1 LKKDVMSAQ
10 LFGVENEHTMMVL
23 REFAGNV
30 LLEDDMFLF
39 FADWLAFFAPSVAE
53 APNILQMCLWA
64 EIVKVIYVYKGLL
77 RDGIVPTPNEAFL
90 EDVTLTEDFATAVY
104 VLSTKDQHD
113 SSSTKNLSMAQLKVL
128 RLLVEKYAQTF
139 LRKCVVLMH
148 VRYGLDFECP
158 YDLDLEA
165 PELSRLTKLLHI
177 SSLDDLFEK
186 STSETPTGAQ
196 LHTLSHRW
204 VAQVNAASEHS
215 ETTIN
220 IKLPHPT
227 IYELVGLPKNYDTL
241 TEEAIKRKCPT
252 TGKEITDPAV
262 CLFCAAIFCSQAT
275 CCMKGPEHSQ
285 RGGCWQHM
293 QQCGGRVGI
302 FINVRK
308 CMVLFLHEPMSGSF
322 AHAPYLDRHGEPDPT
337 LRRHHQ
343 LFLNQK
349 RYDKLMREVWL
360 GHGIQTFISRKLEAD
375 INPGGW
381 ETL

>member
-1 LKKDVMSAQ
+1 VT
-10 LFGVENEHTMMVL
+10 VTE
-23 REFAGNV
+23 EFAAAVRDIYTN
-30 LLEDDMFLF
+30 DK
-39 FADWLAFFAPSVAE
+39 VA
-53 APNILQMCLWA
+53 AQSSQPL
-64 EIVKVIYVYKGLL
+64 
-77 RDGIVPTPNEAFL
+77 
-90 EDVTLTEDFATAVY
+90 TL
-104 VLSTKDQHD
+104 
-113 SSSTKNLSMAQLKVL
+113 AQLKVL
-128 RLLVEKYAQTF
+128 RLLVEKYVLTF
-139 LRKCVVLMH
+139 LRKCIMLMH
-148 VRYGLDFECP
+148 VKYGLEFESP
-158 YDLDLEA
+158 HDLDHEA
-165 PELSRLTKLLHI
+165 PEISRLTRLLQI
-177 SSLDDLFEK
+177 PTLDALFAV
-186 STSETPTGAQ
+186 SVSHTPAGAQ
-196 LHTLSHRW
+196 LKTLSHRW
-204 VAQVNAASEHS
+204 IAQANAATEH
-215 ETTIN
+215 TTIPVK
-220 IKLPHPT
+220 ITLPHPS

-293 QQCGGRVGI
+293 QQCGGRVGV
-302 FINVRK
+302 FINIRK

>member
-1 LKKDVMSAQ
+1 M
-10 LFGVENEHTMMVL
+10 
-23 REFAGNV
+23 
-30 LLEDDMFLF
+30 
-39 FADWLAFFAPSVAE
+39 
-53 APNILQMCLWA
+53 
-64 EIVKVIYVYKGLL
+64 
-77 RDGIVPTPNEAFL
+77 
-90 EDVTLTEDFATAVY
+90 
-104 VLSTKDQHD
+104 
-113 SSSTKNLSMAQLKVL
+113 
-128 RLLVEKYAQTF
+128 
-139 LRKCVVLMH
+139 LMH
-148 VRYGLDFECP
+148 VRYGLEFECP
-158 YDLDLEA
+158 HDLDPEA

-177 SSLDDLFEK
+177 LALDDLFEK
-186 STSETPTGAQ
+186 FTSGTPAGNQ
-196 LHTLSHRW
+196 LHILSERW
-204 VAQVNAASEHS
+204 LVQINAAIELSES
-215 ETTIN
+215 AVTIT
-220 IKLPHPT
+220 LPHPT

-262 CLFCAAIFCSQAT
+262 CLFCAAMFCSQAT
-275 CCMKGPEHSQ
+275 CCMKGPEHST

-302 FINVRK
+302 FINIRK